1 MDFNIQRIN
10 EIKSFVKDTK
20 QQLSTHPIYS
30 EIATPEELKIFME
43 SHVFAVWDFM
53 SLVKFLQLKFTSVRV
68 PWIPPS
74 DSSIARLI
82 NEIVLDEESDIDQH
96 GNPTSHFELYT
107 DAMNQFGANTNE
119 ITGFINNL
127 RHSSLSEA
135 IAKSALPMGV
145 QEFIKTTFSFVNKAS
160 THEVVAVFTFGREE
174 IIPDMFIA
182 MINQLNESTTHS
194 LDTFIYY
201 LDRHIELDGG
211 KHNELCFQM
220 LTLICGNDDEK
231 WNSAKIAAKKAMEA
245 RVQLWNNISKQVNSV
260 EVA

>member
-20 QQLSTHPIYS
+20 QQLSAHPIYS

-96 GNPTSHFELYT
+96 GKPTSHFELYT
-107 DAMNQFGANTNE
+107 DADLT
-119 ITGFINNL
+119 IPLDT
-127 RHSSLSEA
+127 
-135 IAKSALPMGV
+135 SALDPKLELELV
-145 QEFIKTTFSFVNKAS
+145 IDISP
-160 THEVVAVFTFGREE
+160 
-174 IIPDMFIA
+174 PDSQR
-182 MINQLNESTTHS
+182 N
-194 LDTFIYY
+194 
-201 LDRHIELDGG
+201 
-211 KHNELCFQM
+211 
-220 LTLICGNDDEK
+220 
-231 WNSAKIAAKKAMEA
+231 
-245 RVQLWNNISKQVNSV
+245 
-260 EVA
+260 